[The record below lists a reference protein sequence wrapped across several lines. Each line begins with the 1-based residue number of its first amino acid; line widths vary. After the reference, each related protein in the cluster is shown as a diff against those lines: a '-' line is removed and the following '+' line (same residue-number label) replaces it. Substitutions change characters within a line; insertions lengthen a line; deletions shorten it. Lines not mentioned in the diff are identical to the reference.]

1 MKKSAG
7 ILLFRK
13 NKKQLEVL
21 LVHPGGPFWKN
32 KDDGAWSIPK
42 GEFNEDEDALD
53 AAKREFE
60 EETGFSCNGDFI
72 KLSAVKL
79 KSGKMVYAWAL
90 EKDLDAA
97 AIKSNAFEMEW
108 PPKSGKQQ
116 SFPEIDK
123 AQWFSAP
130 EARQKINTSQAGLI
144 DELAAL
150 IE

>member
-1 MKKSAG
+1 
-7 ILLFRK
+7 
-13 NKKQLEVL
+13 
-21 LVHPGGPFWKN
+21 
-32 KDDGAWSIPK
+32 
-42 GEFNEDEDALD
+42 
-53 AAKREFE
+53 
-60 EETGFSCNGDFI
+60 
-72 KLSAVKL
+72 
-79 KSGKMVYAWAL
+79 MVYAWAL